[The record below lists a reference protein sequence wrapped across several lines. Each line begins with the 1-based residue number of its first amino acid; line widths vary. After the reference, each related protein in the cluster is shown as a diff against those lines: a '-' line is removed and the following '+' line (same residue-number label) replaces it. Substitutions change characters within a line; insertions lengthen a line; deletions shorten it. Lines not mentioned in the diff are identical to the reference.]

1 MDPKALYKI
10 SYGMY
15 VVCSRKDEK
24 INGQIANTVFQI
36 TSEPATIAVSINKQ
50 NFTHECITASGVF
63 TVSVLSTEAPMEFI
77 GNFGFK
83 CGRDFDKFKNCKF
96 RLGKTGAPIVTDYA
110 LAFIEAEVVGAFDA
124 GTHTIFAGKIID
136 SGLLGEGEPMTYDY
150 YHKVKKGLAPKSAPT
165 YIKEQNAEA
174 PSAPKSEERK
184 MDKYVCKVCG
194 YVYDPEKGDPD
205 GGVAP
210 GTAFEKIPDDWVCPV
225 CGAAKSEFEKTA

>member
-15 VVCSRKDEK
+15 VVCSRKGEK

-50 NFTHECITASGVF
+50 NFTHECISMSKAF

-77 GNFGFK
+77 SNFGFK
-83 CGRDFDKFKNCKF
+83 CGRDFDKFKNCNF
-96 RLGKTGAPIVTDYA
+96 LLGKTGAPIVTDYA

-124 GTHTIFAGKIID
+124 GTHTIFAGNIID
-136 SGLLGEGEPMTYDY
+136 SGFLGEGEPMTYDY

-165 YIKEQNAEA
+165 YIKEQKAEV

-210 GTAFEKIPDDWVCPV
+210 GTAFDKIPDDWVCPV